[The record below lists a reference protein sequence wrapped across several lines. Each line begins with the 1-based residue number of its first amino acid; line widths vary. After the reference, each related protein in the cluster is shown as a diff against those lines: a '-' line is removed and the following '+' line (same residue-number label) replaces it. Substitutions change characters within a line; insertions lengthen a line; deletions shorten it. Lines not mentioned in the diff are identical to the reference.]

1 MKVRANLD
9 IVKMTAPKGVTDTYH
24 HGNLRQALI
33 DEAGK
38 VLEHRGVEAISL
50 RGLARALGVSH
61 AAPNHHFS
69 DRHELLAELAA
80 DGYRGLADAMSEAM
94 DGEDPGD
101 WLRRAGEAYIRFGL
115 ANPQRYRMMF
125 ASQLMTGE
133 CPDRLLAESSRAYLL
148 LLRAAY
154 GEKPEVDPA
163 EYRIAT
169 TELAAWSMVHGS
181 VMLWLDG
188 QLGPSLD
195 ESTFLE
201 LTDRMLIER
210 LA

>member
-1 MKVRANLD
+1 
-9 IVKMTAPKGVTDTYH
+9 MTPSPTATETYH
-24 HGNLRQALI
+24 HGNLRQALL

-38 VLEHRGVEAISL
+38 VLEHGGVEAISL

-61 AAPNHHFS
+61 AAPSHHFA

-80 DGYRGLADAMSEAM
+80 DGYRGLADAMADAM
-94 DGEDPGD
+94 DGREPDD
-101 WLRRAGEAYIRFGL
+101 WLRRSGEAYVRFGL

-125 ASQLMTGE
+125 ASQLMTGD

-154 GEKPEVDPA
+154 GEDPTVDPS
-163 EYRIAT
+163 EYRVAT
-169 TELAAWSMVHGS
+169 LELAAWSMVHGA

-188 QLGPSLD
+188 RFGSSVD
-195 ESTFLE
+195 EPTFLD
-201 LTDRMLIER
+201 LTDRMLAER